1 MAASKW
7 GDDAIMP
14 KKYPNEFKEEV
25 VRHYEQGKSIKSIS
39 QELHLA
45 QSTIYRW
52 AKELCSIET
61 PVRKYTPTEFD
72 KLFRH
77 AKKLEHELEIIHCT
91 GLVTEI
97 PLQKK
102 LALLEGIY
110 HEGKYSVYE
119 LCEALN
125 VARGTFYNHIFRRAD
140 RSGREREQAELMLK
154 IQQIFDDSAQRYGA
168 EKIRIVLA
176 DSGIRVG
183 KKRIVAIMKE
193 LDLHSVRPEAKQQFK
208 KQQQE
213 QKKNWLERSFTAQ
226 RPNQTWVSDITYFR
240 VEGYWIYLCIVLDLY
255 SRRIVGFKVSKNAST
270 NLVTAT
276 FRAAY
281 EERGRPKDLTFHSD
295 RGTQYTSKAMTALLQ
310 KCGVRQSFSAT
321 ARPHDNAVAETF
333 FATFKKEEAYRREY
347 TSEDGFRKS
356 VQRFIQFYN
365 EVRPHRTLKYQTPQG
380 FEDAY
385 FAAKR

>member
-1 MAASKW
+1 
-7 GDDAIMP
+7 MP
-14 KKYPNEFKEEV
+14 KKYSGEFKQEAID
-25 VRHYEQGKSIKSIS
+25 HYEQGESIKSIS
-39 QELHLA
+39 EELHLA

-52 AKELCSIET
+52 VKEFCAIET
-61 PVRKYTPTEFD
+61 PVCKYTPAEFD

-119 LCEALN
+119 LCEALG

-140 RSGREREQAELMLK
+140 RRGREKEQAELMLK
-154 IQQIFDDSAQRYGA
+154 VQQIFDDSSQRYGA
-168 EKIRIVLA
+168 EKIRIALA

-183 KKRIVAIMKE
+183 KRRIIAIMKE
-193 LDLHSVRPEAKQQFK
+193 LDLQSVRPEAKQQFK
-208 KQQQE
+208 KRRQE
-213 QKKNWLERSFTAQ
+213 QKKNWLERNFTAQ

-240 VEGYWIYLCIVLDLY
+240 VGGYWLYLCIILDLY
-255 SRRIVGFKVSKNAST
+255 SRRIIGFKISKNAST
-270 NLVTAT
+270 NLATAT

-321 ARPHDNAVAETF
+321 AKPHDNAVAETF

-347 TSEDGFRKS
+347 TSENSFRKS

>member
-1 MAASKW
+1 
-7 GDDAIMP
+7 MP
-14 KKYPNEFKEEV
+14 KKYPDEFKEEV

-52 AKELCSIET
+52 VKELCSIET
-61 PVRKYTPTEFD
+61 PVRKYTPTGFD

-77 AKKLEHELEIIHCT
+77 AKKLEHELEIIHRT

-183 KKRIVAIMKE
+183 KKRIAAIMKE

-208 KQQQE
+208 KQQQV
-213 QKKNWLERSFTAQ
+213 QKKNWLECSFTAQ

-240 VEGYWIYLCIVLDLY
+240 VEGYWLYLCIVLDLY

-276 FRAAY
+276 FRVAY

-333 FATFKKEEAYRREY
+333 FATLKKEEVYRREY
-347 TSEDGFRKS
+347 TSEDDFRKS
-356 VQRFIQFYN
+356 VQRFIRFYN

>member
-1 MAASKW
+1 
-7 GDDAIMP
+7 MP
-14 KKYPNEFKEEV
+14 KKYSDEFKQNV
-25 VRHYEQGKSIKSIS
+25 IRRYEQGESIKSIS
-39 QELHLA
+39 EELHLA

-52 AKELCSIET
+52 MKELCAIET
-61 PVRKYTPTEFD
+61 PVHKYTPAEFD

-110 HEGKYSVYE
+110 HEGKCSAYE
-119 LCEALN
+119 LCEALG

-140 RSGREREQAELMLK
+140 RSGREKEQAELMLK
-154 IQQIFDDSAQRYGA
+154 VQQIFDDSSQRYGA
-168 EKIRIVLA
+168 EKIRIALA

-183 KKRIVAIMKE
+183 KRRIAVIMKE
-193 LDLHSVRPEAKQQFK
+193 LDLQSVRPEAKQKFK
-208 KQQQE
+208 RRQQE

-226 RPNQTWVSDITYFR
+226 HPNQTWVSDITYFR
-240 VEGYWIYLCIVLDLY
+240 VEGYWLYLCIILDLY
-255 SRRIVGFKVSKNAST
+255 SRRIIGFKISKNAST
-270 NLVTAT
+270 NLVTAV

-281 EERGRPKDLTFHSD
+281 EEWGRPKDLTFHSD
-295 RGTQYTSKAMTALLQ
+295 RGTQYTSKAMTTLLQ

-321 ARPHDNAVAETF
+321 AKPHDNAVAETF
-333 FATFKKEEAYRREY
+333 FATFKKEEAYHREY
-347 TSEDGFRKS
+347 TSENSFRKS
-356 VQRFIQFYN
+356 VKRFIQFYN

-380 FEDAY
+380 FENAY

>member
-1 MAASKW
+1 
-7 GDDAIMP
+7 MP
-14 KKYPNEFKEEV
+14 KKYPDEFKEEV

-52 AKELCSIET
+52 VKELCSIET
-61 PVRKYTPTEFD
+61 PVRKYTPTGFD

-77 AKKLEHELEIIHCT
+77 AKKLEHELEIIHRT

-183 KKRIVAIMKE
+183 KKRIAAIMKE

-208 KQQQE
+208 KQQQG
-213 QKKNWLERSFTAQ
+213 QKKNWLECSFTAQ

-240 VEGYWIYLCIVLDLY
+240 VEGYWLYLCIVLDLY

-270 NLVTAT
+270 NLVT
-276 FRAAY
+276 
-281 EERGRPKDLTFHSD
+281 ELHMKNGGGR
-295 RGTQYTSKAMTALLQ
+295 R
-310 KCGVRQSFSAT
+310 
-321 ARPHDNAVAETF
+321 
-333 FATFKKEEAYRREY
+333 
-347 TSEDGFRKS
+347 
-356 VQRFIQFYN
+356 I
-365 EVRPHRTLKYQTPQG
+365 
-380 FEDAY
+380 
-385 FAAKR
+385 

>member
-1 MAASKW
+1 MPVKIFSTYFIVSFTKHRWAYIMASLKY

-14 KKYPNEFKEEV
+14 KKYPDEFKEEV

-52 AKELCSIET
+52 VKELCSIET
-61 PVRKYTPTEFD
+61 PVRKYTPTGFD

-77 AKKLEHELEIIHCT
+77 AKKLEHELEIIHRT
-91 GLVTEI
+91 GLITEI

-140 RSGREREQAELMLK
+140 RSGREREQAELILK

-183 KKRIVAIMKE
+183 KKRIAAIMKE

-208 KQQQE
+208 KQQQG
-213 QKKNWLERSFTAQ
+213 QKKNWLECSFTAQ

-240 VEGYWIYLCIVLDLY
+240 VEGYWLYLCIVLDLY

-270 NLVTAT
+270 NLVT
-276 FRAAY
+276 
-281 EERGRPKDLTFHSD
+281 ELHMKNGGGR
-295 RGTQYTSKAMTALLQ
+295 R
-310 KCGVRQSFSAT
+310 
-321 ARPHDNAVAETF
+321 
-333 FATFKKEEAYRREY
+333 
-347 TSEDGFRKS
+347 
-356 VQRFIQFYN
+356 I
-365 EVRPHRTLKYQTPQG
+365 
-380 FEDAY
+380 
-385 FAAKR
+385 

>member
-1 MAASKW
+1 
-7 GDDAIMP
+7 MP
-14 KKYPNEFKEEV
+14 KKHSDKFKQEV
-25 VRHYEQGKSIKSIS
+25 IDRYEQGESIKSIS
-39 QELHLA
+39 EKLRLA

-52 AKELCSIET
+52 VKELCSIKT
-61 PVRKYTPTEFD
+61 SVRKYTPAEID

-77 AKKLEHELEIIHCT
+77 AKKLEHELEIIRCT

-97 PLQKK
+97 PLQKR

-119 LCEALN
+119 LCEALG

-140 RSGREREQAELMLK
+140 RSGREKEQAELMLK
-154 IQQIFDDSAQRYGA
+154 VQQVFDDSLQRYGA
-168 EKIRIVLA
+168 EKIRIALA

-183 KKRIVAIMKE
+183 KRRIAAIMKE
-193 LDLHSVRPEAKQQFK
+193 LDLQSVRPEAKQQFK
-208 KQQQE
+208 KRQQE
-213 QKKNWLERSFTAQ
+213 QKKNWLGRSFTAQ
-226 RPNQTWVSDITYFR
+226 HPNQTWVSDITYFR
-240 VEGYWIYLCIVLDLY
+240 VEGYWLYLCIILDLY
-255 SRRIVGFKVSKNAST
+255 SRRIIGFKISKNAST
-270 NLVTAT
+270 NLVTAV
-276 FRAAY
+276 FRAVY

-321 ARPHDNAVAETF
+321 AKPHDNAVAETF

-347 TSEDGFRKS
+347 TSENSFRKS

-380 FEDAY
+380 FEEAY

>member
-1 MAASKW
+1 M
-7 GDDAIMP
+7 
-14 KKYPNEFKEEV
+14 
-25 VRHYEQGKSIKSIS
+25 
-39 QELHLA
+39 
-45 QSTIYRW
+45 
-52 AKELCSIET
+52 
-61 PVRKYTPTEFD
+61 RKYTPTEFD

-77 AKKLEHELEIIHCT
+77 VKKLEHKLEIIYST
-91 GLVTEI
+91 GLVSEI

-102 LALLEGIY
+102 LALLERIY

-119 LCEALN
+119 LCEALD

-140 RSGREREQAELMLK
+140 RSGREKERAELMLK

-176 DSGIRVG
+176 NSGIHVG
-183 KKRIVAIMKE
+183 KRRIAAIMKE
-193 LDLHSVRPEAKQQFK
+193 LDLQSVRPEAKQQFK
-208 KQQQE
+208 KQQE
-213 QKKNWLERSFTAQ
+213 QKKNWLERNFTAQ
-226 RPNQTWVSDITYFR
+226 RPNQIWVSDITYFR
-240 VEGYWIYLCIVLDLY
+240 VEGYWLYLCIILDLY
-255 SRRIVGFKVSKNAST
+255 SRRIIGFKVSKNAST

-281 EERGRPKDLTFHSD
+281 EERGRPENLTFHSD

-310 KCGVRQSFSAT
+310 KHGIRQSFSAT

-333 FATFKKEEAYRREY
+333 FAAFKKEEAYRREY
-347 TSEDGFRKS
+347 TSEDAFRKS

-365 EVRPHRTLKYQTPQG
+365 EMRPHRTLKYQTPQG

-385 FAAKR
+385 FSSKR